1 MRQPDNEH
9 SKMFGND
16 GELGNDAEIIVYY
29 EYLGEPEPVLHIPFW
44 FNKEGLDMG
53 RPFSDMV
60 DNVAKA
66 LEEAYSF
73 WPEGYI
79 HIQTRINREFINM
92 I

>member
-1 MRQPDNEH
+1 
-9 SKMFGND
+9 
-16 GELGNDAEIIVYY
+16 
-29 EYLGEPEPVLHIPFW
+29 
-44 FNKEGLDMG
+44 
-53 RPFSDMV
+53 MV